1 MLRPL
6 AAFLAGAG
14 LLAALA
20 LPVRAGSDE
29 PIRQNMAGL
38 RLGDTLEDVQSIYPP
53 ATDWPSVVDP
63 RGHVK
68 RYKVDRG
75 MAKAF
80 PTSEFIGFDYHA
92 QSIARARN
100 AADEEGVAGRCRFEI
115 APAKEFPGTGYDLVA
130 VFDCLHDMGDPV
142 GAARHVRETL
152 QPDGT
157 WMIVEPFAH
166 DSSRKISTRSAVS
179 IIRRRR

>member
-68 RYKVDRG
+68 RYKVERG

-80 PTSEFIGFDYHA
+80 PTWTSIMNLGFK
-92 QSIARARN
+92 R
-100 AADEEGVAGRCRFEI
+100 GKLVEI
-115 APAKEFPGTGYDLVA
+115 QLIYD
-130 VFDCLHDMGDPV
+130 
-142 GAARHVRETL
+142 AARTRAMPHEELASEYSLRYGEPQREDARFWWS
-152 QPDGT
+152 DGSVVLRVFPAE
-157 WMIVEPFAH
+157 IPAVHDGVQAVEWRTSEQLVQEGLYKRV
-166 DSSRKISTRSAVS
+166 D
-179 IIRRRR
+179 